1 MTDFEIYKIYLAIKL
16 HFNSSYD
23 YFKYNGQV
31 NATITSYNKRK
42 DHYTFKKL
50 ARLYNEQQIK
60 HFFVSNI
67 IVNDNMWIGD
77 ALTPECLTIYKN
89 WQKKIESLQYTFI
102 NDCKTIINF
111 FAPDEDLTKVSE
123 QLIENLFKVKDHQH
137 PVILKMVLAE
147 KINFETFI
155 IMNSIFKFVDQ
166 FNKQISDTII
176 WPEFY
181 IKCKK
186 YRPFLEYD
194 VNKFKNVFKKIIDF

>member
-1 MTDFEIYKIYLAIKL
+1 MTDFEVYKIYLAIKL

-31 NATITSYNKRK
+31 NASLTSYNKRK

-50 ARLYNEQQIK
+50 ARLYNEKQIEQ
-60 HFFVSNI
+60 FFVSNI
-67 IVNDNMWIGD
+67 IANDKMWIGD
-77 ALTPECLTIYKN
+77 ALTPEYLTIYKD
-89 WQKKIESLQYTFI
+89 WQKKIESLQYTFTT
-102 NDCKTIINF
+102 DCKNALNF
-111 FAPDEDLTKVSE
+111 FAADDSLVEVSE
-123 QLIENLFKVKDHQH
+123 HLIENLFKVKDHQH